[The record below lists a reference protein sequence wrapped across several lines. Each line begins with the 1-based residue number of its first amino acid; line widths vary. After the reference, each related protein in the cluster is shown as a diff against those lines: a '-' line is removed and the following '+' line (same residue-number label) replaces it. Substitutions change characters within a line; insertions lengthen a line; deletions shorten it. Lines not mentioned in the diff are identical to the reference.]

1 MKRSRPLGK
10 GGAAIMRGIRA
21 QNAELRDK
29 AVALALTRND
39 DYNATRYRGMK
50 PANLSVAELDD
61 LCLYLGLV

>member
-1 MKRSRPLGK
+1 
-10 GGAAIMRGIRA
+10 MRGIRA